1 MAGIN
6 GARTE
11 DGGATWS
18 PVQVQPAGYMS
29 VVVPVPGAPRSL
41 VAAGLAGSGFSR
53 DAGKS
58 WTALDKT
65 PMNTVGFASPA
76 TGWAV
81 GPKGLLMK
89 YSGPVLVGK

>member
-1 MAGIN
+1 MPVHMA
-6 GARTE
+6 
-11 DGGATWS
+11 
-18 PVQVQPAGYMS
+18 PAGYMS
-29 VVVPVPGAPRSL
+29 VVVPVPGAPRAL
-41 VAAGLAGSGFSR
+41 VAAGLAGSGYSL

-65 PMNTVGFASPA
+65 PMNTAGFASPS

-89 YSGPVLVGK
+89 YTGPALDRALKQ